1 MCKTSP
7 LTPARGGQRC
17 SRRCWNCL
25 RAAHVLLCCFLYVA
39 FVHTSGAVKQL
50 GMCSFFFKHMCYQNS
65 ASARLYSFPAHP
77 SSTTPLSTKSCYGHV
92 RGVLLWEA
100 DSKLPLE
107 GSRALLFHL
116 LFSSN
121 LPLFLKLSF
130 QKKKANPRLTTTNN
144 PTPAVIFLALLRLV
158 ANQPLDFNR
167 YH

>member
-1 MCKTSP
+1 MVSAAAGGVGIALEL
-7 LTPARGGQRC
+7 LTCCFFAFC
-17 SRRCWNCL
+17 MLFVCCL
-25 RAAHVLLCCFLYVA
+25 RAHIRSGEAAGNVLSL
-39 FVHTSGAVKQL
+39 
-50 GMCSFFFKHMCYQNS
+50 FFKHVCYQNS
-65 ASARLYSFPAHP
+65 ASARLYPFPAYP
-77 SSTTPLSTKSCYGHV
+77 SSTTPLSTKSCYGRV

-130 QKKKANPRLTTTNN
+130 QKKKKENPKLTTTNN